1 MKCLLCIWYCHT
13 WRLSFLERGMGH
25 IGKHNSYVFMQLF
38 SSHYIYMLWCD
49 HFFRRYRWYGHL
61 LCLIGWLQPIDDH
74 CTKISLAPFWK
85 LSCHWT
91 FARWADF
98 YTLRLTICRF
108 KCPSQP
114 LTVKVSPSHRS
125 AVVHN
130 VLAGW
135 GRAREELMQGIFSM
149 QVLILFRLKWVEWA
163 KRQSYMYVFIKFGNI
178 RGVSKC
184 WVLRIW
190 AWHCVTSNV
199 Q

>member
-1 MKCLLCIWYCHT
+1 
-13 WRLSFLERGMGH
+13 
-25 IGKHNSYVFMQLF
+25 MQLF

-61 LCLIGWLQPIDDH
+61 LCLIGSLHWHQTTNWWMVRYNH

-98 YTLRLTICRF
+98 YSLRLTICRF

-114 LTVKVSPSHRS
+114 LTVKVSPSHKS
-125 AVVHN
+125 PVAHN

-135 GRAREELMQGIFSM
+135 GRAREELMQEIFSM
-149 QVLILFRLKWVEWA
+149 QVLIRTVQTKMSRMGETPKLHVHIFTP
-163 KRQSYMYVFIKFGNI
+163 MFIKFHVVFGNI
-178 RGVSKC
+178 RGVSEC
-184 WVLRIW
+184 WVQRIW

>member
-1 MKCLLCIWYCHT
+1 MHMI
-13 WRLSFLERGMGH
+13 LSYIETIISWKGN
-25 IGKHNSYVFMQLF
+25 GKYRKTYNLYVFMQLF

-61 LCLIGWLQPIDDH
+61 LCLIGSLHWHQTTNWWMVRYNH

-98 YTLRLTICRF
+98 YSLRLTICRF

-114 LTVKVSPSHRS
+114 LTVKVSPSHKS
-125 AVVHN
+125 PVVHN

-149 QVLILFRLKWVEWA
+149 QILILFKLKWVGWA
-163 KRQSYMYVFIKFGNI
+163 KRQSYMYIY
-178 RGVSKC
+178 SLQC
-184 WVLRIW
+184 L
-190 AWHCVTSNV
+190 
-199 Q
+199 